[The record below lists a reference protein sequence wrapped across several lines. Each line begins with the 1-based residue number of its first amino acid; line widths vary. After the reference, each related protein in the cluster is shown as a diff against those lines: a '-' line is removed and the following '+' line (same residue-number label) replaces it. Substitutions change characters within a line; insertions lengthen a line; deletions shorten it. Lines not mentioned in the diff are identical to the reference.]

1 MKKLVLFDFDGVIVD
16 SFEMTYR
23 VARKTDSGRTRE
35 QQKQLFDGNVYDE
48 MERKAG
54 KRITDEDDLSFYK
67 EYVPQLMD
75 LPPIEGI
82 SQVLGE
88 LQSIYTLIVVSSTI
102 SSPIAEYLA
111 KYNLAHY
118 FDEIMGGDI
127 HRSKVAKIQMILKK
141 HGTKPAEA
149 IFITDTLGDM
159 REAIKCGVLSIGVT
173 WGFHEKERL
182 QKGNPFVIVETPQEL
197 PKAIGLVL
205 K

>member
-1 MKKLVLFDFDGVIVD
+1 
-16 SFEMTYR
+16 
-23 VARKTDSGRTRE
+23 
-35 QQKQLFDGNVYDE
+35 
-48 MERKAG
+48 
-54 KRITDEDDLSFYK
+54 
-67 EYVPQLMD
+67 
-75 LPPIEGI
+75 
-82 SQVLGE
+82 
-88 LQSIYTLIVVSSTI
+88 
-102 SSPIAEYLA
+102 
-111 KYNLAHY
+111 
-118 FDEIMGGDI
+118 MGGDI

-141 HGTKPAEA
+141 HGIKPAEA